1 MKWKDSG
8 DTGEKGEKPKEAFFD
23 EEQYSPWSSRKSAD
37 AGGRFKKVPIVL
49 ILLILAIITS
59 VTALLTL
66 LLGNRGG
73 ETLSRQELALLQ
85 DSLRQVEM
93 RLDKYESIDEKV
105 TRIWEQA
112 QTFEKFKERYDR
124 GEASMTLRMDHLT
137 MGLEGVLKQIE
148 DLRKS
153 KPAVVVEAKPSLPP
167 AGDAVGT
174 VKYHTVAAGDTLFSI
189 GQRYDL
195 KVEHLCSLN
204 RLSADTILQPGQRL
218 IVSPVKKE

>member
-8 DTGEKGEKPKEAFFD
+8 DMSEKEEKPTETFFD
-23 EEQYSPWSSRKSAD
+23 EEQYSPWSSRNSGD
-37 AGGRFKKVPIVL
+37 AGGRFKKIPIVL
-49 ILLILAIITS
+49 ILLVLAIITS
-59 VTALLTL
+59 VTALLTM

-112 QTFEKFKERYDR
+112 QTYEKFKERYDR

-148 DLRKS
+148 ELRKS
-153 KPAVVVEAKPSLPP
+153 RPTVVAEAKPSVPP
-167 AGDAVGT
+167 PVDAVGT
-174 VKYHTVAAGDTLFSI
+174 VRYHTVAAGDTLFSI
-189 GQRYDL
+189 GQRYEI

-218 IVSPVKKE
+218 IVSPAKKE

>member
-8 DTGEKGEKPKEAFFD
+8 DTSEKEEKPKEAFFD
-23 EEQYSPWSSRKSAD
+23 EEQYSPWSSRSSGD
-37 AGGRFKKVPIVL
+37 TGGRFKKIPIVL
-49 ILLILAIITS
+49 ILLVLAIITS
-59 VTALLTL
+59 VTALLTM
-66 LLGNRGG
+66 LLGNTGG

-85 DSLRQVEM
+85 DSLRQMEM
-93 RLDKYESIDEKV
+93 RLDKYDSIDEKV

-137 MGLEGVLKQIE
+137 MGLEAAVKQVDE
-148 DLRKS
+148 LRKS
-153 KPAVVVEAKPSLPP
+153 KPVIVAEAKPSAPS
-167 AGDAVGT
+167 AGEAVGT

-195 KVEHLCSLN
+195 KVEHLRSLN
-204 RLSADTILQPGQRL
+204 RLSADTVLQPGQKL

>member
-8 DTGEKGEKPKEAFFD
+8 DTGEKVEKPKEAFFD
-23 EEQYSPWSSRKSAD
+23 EEQYSPWAARGSAD
-37 AGGRFKKVPIVL
+37 SGGRLKKIPVVL
-49 ILLILAIITS
+49 ILLVFAIITS
-59 VTALLTL
+59 MTALLTL
-66 LLGNRGG
+66 LFGSRGD
-73 ETLSRQELALLQ
+73 TSTWQELALLQ
-85 DSLRQVEM
+85 ESLRQVEL

-148 DLRKS
+148 DLRKTS
-153 KPAVVVEAKPSLPP
+153 RPIVAEAKPAVPP

-174 VKYHTVAAGDTLFSI
+174 VRYHTVSAGDTLFSI
-189 GQRYDL
+189 GQRYGL
-195 KVEHLCSLN
+195 KVEQLRSLN
-204 RLSADTILQPGQRL
+204 RLSADTILQPGQQL
-218 IVSPVKKE
+218 IVGPEKKE